1 MYHSRENI
9 NETKN
14 TNDNMYY
21 LMEDIKK
28 TKKVKVNKTNRWL
41 IELIFGDAVED
52 KTAKFHIPSSVYFKK

>member
-1 MYHSRENI
+1 
-9 NETKN
+9 
-14 TNDNMYY
+14 MYY
-21 LMEDIKK
+21 LTEDIKK